1 MPVRLHQGMTI
12 DGFELLG
19 PLHEGGMATLWR
31 VRHAAHPGEL
41 LMKLPRVGYGET
53 ATQIVGFEVERMIL
67 PALTGPHVP
76 RFVASGDFEDQPWLV
91 MEHLPGE
98 TLRPLLDT
106 APLPPDRVAAL
117 GALAAT
123 AIHSLH
129 AQHVIHLDIKPS
141 NLLLKPDGSIALLD
155 FGLSHHAH
163 MPDLLAEQFRVP
175 IGTAPYIAPEQVLGV
190 RNDPRSDLF
199 ALGVTLYHL
208 ATGERPFGNPTSN
221 AGLRRRLY
229 QDPVPPRAI
238 RPGIPRWLQELIL
251 RCLEI
256 DPKARHPTAAQLAHA
271 LQNPEQVP
279 LTERADRQHRSG
291 RWQRLKRRW
300 QSAGRE
306 YDTTRRPADQLH
318 HAPLIMVAIDVKHD
332 DHELSDALRTAV
344 QRVITSFPHARL
356 ACVTV
361 MRQPRI
367 GMETNIDVEGRN
379 RHVRRL
385 LALRDWARPLTLDDD
400 ANNSSPLT
408 VHVLEHSDPAQALL
422 DYARHNRVDHMVMG
436 ARGITGVRRLLGSV
450 SARVVAEAPCTVT
463 VVRAGHADHAALAA
477 GNAEPLEPDSL
488 APQPGSLLDV
498 DRAGADDA

>member
-1 MPVRLHQGMTI
+1 MTVHLLAGMTI
-12 DGFELLG
+12 DGFVLLE

-31 VRHAAHPGEL
+31 VRHPDHPGAL
-41 LMKLPRVGYGET
+41 LMKLPRIGYGEA

-76 RFVASGDFEDQPWLV
+76 QFIASGDFEDQPWLV
-91 MEHLPGE
+91 MEHLPGD
-98 TLRPLLDT
+98 TLRPLLDQ
-106 APLPPDRVAAL
+106 APLAPDRVAAL

-123 AIHSLH
+123 AIQSLH
-129 AQHVIHLDIKPS
+129 AQHVVHLDIKPS
-141 NLLLKPDGSIALLD
+141 NLLLKPDGSIAVLD

-163 MPDLLAEQFRVP
+163 MPDLLAEQFRIP

-208 ATGERPFGNPTSN
+208 ATGERPFGNPGSP

-238 RPGIPRWLQELIL
+238 RADIPRWLQEIIL

-256 DPKARHPTAAQLAHA
+256 DPEARHPTAAQLAHA
-271 LQNPEQVP
+271 LQHPEQVP
-279 LTERADRQHRSG
+279 LTGRAERARRSG

-306 YDTTRRPADQLH
+306 YDLHRLPADHLQQ
-318 HAPLIMVAIDVKHD
+318 APLIMVAIDVKHE
-332 DHELSDALRTAV
+332 DHDLSDSLRAAV
-344 QRVITSFPHARL
+344 QRVVSSTPQARL

-367 GMETNIDVEGRN
+367 GMETNIDIEGRN

-385 LALRDWARPLTLDDD
+385 VALRDWARPLVLDRDE
-400 ANNSSPLT
+400 ARHLLT

-422 DYARHNRVDHMVMG
+422 DYARSNHVDHMVMG

-463 VVRAGHADHAALAA
+463 VVRSTPAHAG
-477 GNAEPLEPDSL
+477 
-488 APQPGSLLDV
+488 
-498 DRAGADDA
+498 

>member
-1 MPVRLHQGMTI
+1 MPVRLHAGMTI
-12 DGFELLG
+12 DGFELFG

-31 VRHAAHPGEL
+31 VRHPDHPGAL
-41 LMKLPRVGYGET
+41 LMKLPRIGYGEA

-76 RFVASGDFEDQPWLV
+76 RFIASGDFEDQPWLV

-98 TLRPLLDT
+98 TLRPLLDQ
-106 APLPPDRVAAL
+106 APLTPDRVAAL

-129 AQHVIHLDIKPS
+129 SQHVIHLDIKPS

-208 ATGERPFGNPTSN
+208 ATGERPFGNPAST

-229 QDPVPPRAI
+229 QDPVPPRTI
-238 RPGIPRWLQELIL
+238 RSGIPRWLQELIL

-256 DPKARHPTAAQLAHA
+256 DPEARHPTAAQLAHA

-279 LTERADRQHRSG
+279 LTERAQRQQRSG

-306 YDTTRRPADQLH
+306 YDPTRRPADQLQQ
-318 HAPLIMVAIDVKHD
+318 APLIMVAIDVKHD
-332 DHELSDALRTAV
+332 DHQLSDSLRMAV
-344 QRVITSFPHARL
+344 QRVVTSLPHARL

-367 GMETNIDVEGRN
+367 GMETNIDLDGRN

-385 LALRDWARPLTLDDD
+385 LALRDWARPLLLNDD
-400 ANNSSPLT
+400 AVPSSPLT

-422 DYARHNRVDHMVMG
+422 DYARNNRVDHLVMG

-463 VVRAGHADHAALAA
+463 VVRAVHVDHAPAEATEGPPVPPALAPESGRVA
-477 GNAEPLEPDSL
+477 K
-488 APQPGSLLDV
+488 V
-498 DRAGADDA
+498 DRTGIGDA